1 MKSPETIGNK
11 LKSIFSTK
19 EISLSEEAL
28 PTQLTV
34 YPSTIGQVCELVKLA
49 RKNQITLFPLGGG
62 THLFSY
68 GKKFLDVS
76 VSLKRIPS
84 DLDHS
89 PADLV
94 ATVPAGM
101 TFSSVQ
107 EQLSKNG
114 QMISLDPSH
123 TNSST
128 VGGIIATNSFGP
140 RRYRYGTAR
149 DCVLETT
156 LINSKGLAVKSG
168 AKTVK
173 NVSGYDLN
181 KLYIGSLGTL
191 GILKDIT
198 FKLFPIPE
206 KRVTIS
212 ADFESPDKAVKLTAD
227 LRKIPLD
234 IESTCI
240 TNGVWNPS
248 GGTNWTYFISL
259 AGGEKAITPQI
270 DRLFS
275 IIKTSPALNC
285 TTLSSAE
292 SNRFWKVV
300 NQTYPKDGNNAKITV
315 IKKYL
320 KSFFNSIF
328 PHLTQG
334 YSLKIFPD
342 SGIVYIHCPEDDDAS
357 EFIKNVIGTIRTLGG
372 YLEFELLPRES
383 TFERWPIL
391 PSSLPWMKKI
401 KMALDPEGIF
411 APGTFVGGI

>member
-1 MKSPETIGNK
+1 LKSPETIGNK
-11 LKSIFSTK
+11 LKSIFSTE
-19 EISLSEEAL
+19 EITPSEKGL

-49 RKNQITLFPLGGG
+49 RKDQITLFPLGGG

-68 GKKFLDVS
+68 GNKFLDVA

-84 DLDHS
+84 ALDHS

-101 TFSSVQ
+101 TFSSAQ

-114 QMISLDPSH
+114 QMISLDSPH

-128 VGGIIATNSFGP
+128 VGGIIASNSFGQ

-181 KLYIGSLGTL
+181 KLYIGSFGTL
-191 GILKDIT
+191 GILIDIT
-198 FKLFPIPE
+198 FKLYPIPE

-212 ADFESPDKAVKLTAD
+212 ADFESPDKALKLTTD

-240 TNGVWNPS
+240 ISGVWNPS
-248 GGTNWTYFISL
+248 GGTNLTYFITL
-259 AGGEKAITPQI
+259 AGCEKVVTPQI
-270 DRLFS
+270 DRLLS
-275 IIKTSPALNC
+275 TKKTSPELNC

-292 SNRFWKVV
+292 SDRFWSVV
-300 NQTYPKDGNNAKITV
+300 NQTYPKDGSNAIITV
-315 IKKYL
+315 TKKYL
-320 KSFFNSIF
+320 KLFFNSIF
-328 PHLTQG
+328 PYLTTD

-342 SGIVYIHCPEDDDAS
+342 SGIVYIHCPEDDDTS
-357 EFIKNVIGTIRTLGG
+357 EFIKFVIDTIRSLGG
-372 YLEFELLPRES
+372 YLEFLSLPQES
-383 TFERWPIL
+383 IFERWPIL